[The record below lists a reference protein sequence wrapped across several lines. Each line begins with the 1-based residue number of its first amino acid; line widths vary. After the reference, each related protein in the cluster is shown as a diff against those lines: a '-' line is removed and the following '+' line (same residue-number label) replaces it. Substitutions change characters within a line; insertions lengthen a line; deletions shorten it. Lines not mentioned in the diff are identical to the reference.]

1 MLIYVIPLILL
12 IIVLI
17 VVKKRQDAQGS
28 DKAKATTAK
37 ARKTTSSVR
46 ATPAKTRVVEEV
58 AANPQEAIA
67 LSADLRKKIERLINE
82 GNFLPLKRKSIR
94 HSKRQPPA

>member
-28 DKAKATTAK
+28 DKA
-37 ARKTTSSVR
+37 
-46 ATPAKTRVVEEV
+46 
-58 AANPQEAIA
+58 
-67 LSADLRKKIERLINE
+67 
-82 GNFLPLKRKSIR
+82 
-94 HSKRQPPA
+94 